1 MNIQQLLDAA
11 EPVSRYLP
19 TAGVDYINRLVK
31 ALRESTA
38 REERLAEQVRL
49 LTEQRDAVVAE
60 MKSAFEKPQAYLTW
74 HAIPPTWE
82 DPLPCGEYL
91 DVHDTDGHKN
101 SDGTDCWPVYAKPE
115 TPVTSSAID
124 ALREEAKSEVIE
136 WLDAEISAI
145 DPIYRGSPSYEHDA
159 YWMKCRVHDLLE
171 KSKNLFGQ
179 LRESKG
185 AQS

>member
-1 MNIQQLLDAA
+1 MNNEMTIKQLLDAA

-49 LTEQRDAVVAE
+49 LTEQCDAVVVENVAL
-60 MKSAFEKPQAYLTW
+60 KSALEYVINPDNQPEYHDQGMGCGVEDRGYQRNGYAACSYGW
-74 HAIPPTWE
+74 ESAMERGYSEVIP
-82 DPLPCGEYL
+82 DAL
-91 DVHDTDGHKN
+91 
-101 SDGTDCWPVYAKPE
+101 PE
-115 TPVTSSAID
+115 TPATSSAIA
-124 ALREEAKSEVIE
+124 ALR
-136 WLDAEISAI
+136 AEGVEMFASAVQGGSAI
-145 DPIYRGSPSYEHDA
+145 SD
-159 YWMKCRVHDLLE
+159 RVIDLATDFA
-171 KSKNLFGQ
+171 SQ